1 MAYYQLETNDAIDGA
16 KHKAIDSSQLTPG
29 LAWILFKKRIDSL
42 SQMSM
47 DSSPQST
54 PSSPSK
60 SSQVNCSIN
69 NKSPFKS
76 LPTTILYDIRS
87 VRLMADIKTDVGK
100 CRAFIRL
107 ALERKLLSKHLR

>member
-16 KHKAIDSSQLTPG
+16 KHKAIDSSQLTP
-29 LAWILFKKRIDSL
+29 AL

-60 SSQVNCSIN
+60 SSQVNYSIN
-69 NKSPFKS
+69 SKSPFKS
-76 LPTTILYDIRS
+76 LPTTILYDIRFDCNRWFGRNIEEGS
-87 VRLMADIKTDVGK
+87 T
-100 CRAFIRL
+100 
-107 ALERKLLSKHLR
+107 ERVLIGELLSGSS